1 MKPGTWICRWP
12 SYWKL
17 ITSTELGIWLSIFCW
32 GACWLMFVC
41 DTEPILRPLML
52 ERSLNE
58 PLAPAAAALVAF
70 ARIRN
75 SLTFMLELVDD
86 ITRLL
91 LLLTWVVV
99 VVVSVVWWC
108 CVSVVIVWIWE
119 LGVWLG
125 ASGGLDI
132 NLATRLSVV
141 VGADKFFWIIWGESG
156 GGDELGTGGICCA
169 SSGGRGGH
177 GGGCG

>member
-1 MKPGTWICRWP
+1 
-12 SYWKL
+12 
-17 ITSTELGIWLSIFCW
+17 
-32 GACWLMFVC
+32 MFVC

-58 PLAPAAAALVAF
+58 PLAAALVAF

-99 VVVSVVWWC
+99 VVVSVVW
-108 CVSVVIVWIWE
+108 
-119 LGVWLG
+119 
-125 ASGGLDI
+125 
-132 NLATRLSVV
+132 
-141 VGADKFFWIIWGESG
+141 
-156 GGDELGTGGICCA
+156 
-169 SSGGRGGH
+169 
-177 GGGCG
+177 